1 MIWHMEQKIIKV
13 ILRSCHYWSICTHG
27 IRRGLR
33 SLLSNQAP
41 VQYSSPSN
49 SGLQGTP
56 FQSLYITLCRKFK
69 PLFYKQPLFM
79 AIPHF
84 FIVFPNSL
92 LLGRLF
98 QQCDPNKIPE
108 KHKNKLMWQS
118 CFFIF
123 RKLRKHIRPPL

>member
-13 ILRSCHYWSICTHG
+13 ILRSCHYWSICTHC

-84 FIVFPNSL
+84 FIVFPNFL

-98 QQCDPNKIPE
+98 QQCDPIKYQRNTKINSCG
-108 KHKNKLMWQS
+108 KVVFSFLGNLKN
-118 CFFIF
+118 I
-123 RKLRKHIRPPL
+123 